1 MWRDL
6 GAASAPPGPLIGL
19 EPRLKIL
26 VTLGYV
32 LTVAALPPS
41 FSTLLAL
48 AAVILAFVVGLA
60 GVEPSW
66 LFRRWIAILP
76 VVGLLALMVA
86 RTHPLRQEWGY
97 VSVALAF
104 VGKNALAVLAVLTC
118 AAVTPW
124 VQWLRGLTRLG
135 VPLILLSALAM
146 MGRFAAI
153 LRDEATRMIQARRAR
168 TFRRTGFDWA
178 SRAGLIAALLARA
191 LERGDR
197 LHAALLARGYR
208 GEPDAGLP
216 PTDDWTTRR
225 FPNPP
230 CQPHDPPTQSIPMN
244 PAEAPP
250 LVDVRTLT
258 YRYPDGRLALR
269 DISFRIQPGETIA
282 LIGPNGAGK
291 STLLW
296 HLNGLLPESIRSG
309 DDLMGEHGH
318 GLDLLKRFEENDE
331 PDAHAPHPGE
341 NGQHATSGTPTRNA
355 AIRVG
360 GLPITPANAREIRRR
375 VGLLFQDPD
384 DQLFGVT
391 VLDDVTYGPRQLGM
405 GRREALEHARH
416 CLTLV
421 GLDPNEFEDRP
432 PHHLSFGEKKRV
444 GLAGVLACRPDLLA
458 LDEPTANLDPR
469 ARRRLI
475 EIVRSLPCSK
485 LIATHDLD
493 MAVEL
498 CDRVLLLDGGRLVAE
513 GPTLEILSRHDL
525 LEPHGLEIPTLLE
538 LRALRQRS
546 EIE

>member
-6 GAASAPPGPLIGL
+6 GAASAPPGPLIDL

-41 FSTLLAL
+41 FSTSLAV
-48 AAVILAFVVGLA
+48 AAVVLAFVIGLA
-60 GVEPSW
+60 GIEPSW
-66 LFRRWIAILP
+66 LFRRWLAILP
-76 VVGLLALMVA
+76 VVGLFALMVA
-86 RTHPLRQEWGY
+86 RTHPLRAEWGY
-97 VSVALAF
+97 FPVALAF

-168 TFRRTGFDWA
+168 TFCRAGLDWA
-178 SRAGLIAALLARA
+178 MRAGLIAALLARA

-216 PTDDWTTRR
+216 LTDD
-225 FPNPP
+225 PP
-230 CQPHDPPTQSIPMN
+230 PLGLPDCPLSFSHPPARPVPMN
-244 PAEAPP
+244 SVEVPP
-250 LVDVRTLT
+250 LVEVRALT

-269 DISFRIQPGETIA
+269 DISFCIQPGETIA

-296 HLNGLLPESIRSG
+296 HLNGLLPESIRSARDSIG
-309 DDLMGEHGH
+309 DHSHSLE
-318 GLDLLKRFEENDE
+318 LLGQFEWNEND
-331 PDAHAPHPGE
+331 PSNPVTDDAETNGNPGSSRK
-341 NGQHATSGTPTRNA
+341 AT
-355 AIRVG
+355 IHVG
-360 GLPITPANAREIRRR
+360 GLPITPTNAREIRRR

-384 DQLFGVT
+384 DQLFGAT
-391 VLDDVTYGPRQLGM
+391 VLDDVAYGPRQLGM
-405 GRREALEHARH
+405 KRREALEYARH
-416 CLTLV
+416 CLALV
-421 GLDPNEFEDRP
+421 GLNPSEYEDRP
-432 PHHLSFGEKKRV
+432 PHHLSFGEKKRA

-475 EIVRSLPCSK
+475 EIVRSLSCGK

-498 CDRVLLLDGGRLVAE
+498 CDRVLLLDGGRLIAE
-513 GPTLEILSRHDL
+513 GPTLEILARHDL
-525 LEPHGLEIPTLLE
+525 LEAHGLETPPLLE
-538 LRALRQRS
+538 LRALRQRLKS
-546 EIE
+546 E